1 MNAPARLGLFA
12 TALVVVLAGG
22 AALGA
27 AVGPTSSPT
36 APAHDQ
42 HQPGGDQ
49 EQPMSADPT
58 SPTDHG
64 AHAGGGSGGA
74 THRIEATSGTVIAA
88 GRAEAISFRVLDPDG
103 MPVTD
108 FQERHERLLHLIVVS
123 NDTNTYAHLHPEL
136 GPDEPGAAG
145 TWRVELPALAPGG
158 YRAIADTAPVGGPDL
173 VLTFDLVVAGAAQQA
188 PVPEPSDTATVDG
201 FVVSLDATRSTA
213 GLAAE
218 LTVRRDGAVVETEP
232 YLGARGHLVAID
244 VGDLAYLHVHPEAD
258 ADGAGVPFHIADPTP
273 GRYRLFFDFS
283 VDGQV
288 RTAAFTVDIG
298 ADQPTEP
305 PVDGPAV
312 EGPTVDGPAVE
323 GHGHEPGEGHP

>member
-1 MNAPARLGLFA
+1 VNAPARLGLFGA
-12 TALVVVLAGG
+12 ALVVVLAGG

-27 AVGPTSSPT
+27 AVGPTSTPT

-42 HQPGGDQ
+42 HQPASDQ
-49 EQPMSADPT
+49 EQPMSTDSTPPADH
-58 SPTDHG
+58 S
-64 AHAGGGSGGA
+64 AHAGAASDGA
-74 THRIEATSGTVIAA
+74 THRIEATSDTVPA
-88 GRAEAISFRVLDPDG
+88 GRTQTISFRVLDPDG
-103 MPVTD
+103 RPVTD
-108 FQERHERLLHLIVVS
+108 FQERHERFLHLIVVS
-123 NDTNTYAHLHPEL
+123 NDANTYAHLHPEL
-136 GPDEPGAAG
+136 GAAESGAAG

-173 VLTFDLVVAGAAQQA
+173 VLTFDLVVAGPAQQA

-201 FVVSLDATRSTA
+201 FVVSLETTRSTD

-244 VGDLAYLHVHPEAD
+244 VDDLAYLHVHPEAD

-298 ADQPTEP
+298 ADQPTRP
-305 PVDGPAV
+305 PVESQDV
-312 EGPTVDGPAVE
+312 EGSDVE
-323 GHGHEPGEGHP
+323 GHGHEPGEDHP